1 MRDEEDTNGIANEQL
16 SDLQARA
23 GVQDKQFRQIRQELW
38 ALLADVY
45 LWWRQAN
52 ERPGYL
58 DEQFAARGI
67 TFYEKANDINFAP
80 VIRLIWDIEHPNAS
94 DRVRMTKWS
103 KVLRKFHDEFETRPA
118 DFARNTKGKLTALI
132 AVNGGIAQYGS
143 GEQDADEKS
152 KGKSDF
158 EFEKPRPAV
167 NTKKTNEI
175 SDKAVAEFAL
185 IKLQS
190 QTEVIATAKAVEPV
204 RTNDDGLTV
213 LIARRN
219 AQGELLI
226 LGSSNDKD
234 LIGDAARK
242 IVPYETFSLDL
253 SLRSLVETIATQ
265 TYPSMGLPAEH
276 KRSEWILKKLNDK
289 VPKSN
294 KDLEGWDTQDE
305 KKRKLTSGKRVHV
318 LNEGKT
324 IVIAGSMIAASPVT
338 TCHLEYAIAP
348 AAPDLFMRTRERPA
362 IEDWIRRSHTSLMHP
377 NPKRELLESSAKEK
391 STRKLIVRNASDDSE
406 KQFHFYEID
415 PQRFTHKIS
424 RFNRSKFFDACRI
437 DLTIDWFNQ
446 VRATWVDRWFEKL
459 GNANYIIRPENKV
472 LTLTLSETALSIKYA
487 NGDAPF
493 PFPTKAAITRQVDPV
508 RVLSKDFVP
517 ILNNLANVN
526 CIGGILFMVSDH
538 AVVFEYKTTLG
549 AFEIAVPTLTA
560 DTEQRDET
568 LFQLT

>member
-1 MRDEEDTNGIANEQL
+1 MTKDELANATNEQL
-16 SDLQARA
+16 GDLQSRA
-23 GVQDKQFRQIRQELW
+23 GLQDKKFRQARDELW
-38 ALLADVY
+38 TLLSDVY
-45 LWWRQAN
+45 LWWRQASI
-52 ERPGYL
+52 EPEYL
-58 DEQFAARGI
+58 NAQFAERGI
-67 TFYEKANDINFAP
+67 KFYEKANDINFTP
-80 VIRLIWDIEHPNAS
+80 IIRLIWDMPHPSAS
-94 DRVRMTKWS
+94 DRAKMTQWS
-103 KVLRKFHDEFETRPA
+103 KVLRKFHNEFETKPA
-118 DFARNTKGKLTALI
+118 DFTRNARGKLTAMI
-132 AVNGGIAQYGS
+132 ADNGGITAFGRDGDEPAPKS
-143 GEQDADEKS
+143 DA
-152 KGKSDF
+152 KSDF
-158 EFEKPRPAV
+158 GDEKPRAPAA
-167 NTKKTNEI
+167 TKKTVEI
-175 SDKAVAEFAL
+175 SDRVVAENAL
-185 IKLQS
+185 AKLQT
-190 QTEVIATAKAVEPV
+190 QTHVITTAREQEPV

-219 AQGELLI
+219 AQGDLLI

-276 KRSEWILKKLNDK
+276 KRSQWILNKLADK
-289 VPKSN
+289 VSKSN
-294 KDLEGWDTQDE
+294 KDLAGWDTQDE
-305 KKRKLTSGKRVHV
+305 KKRKLTSGKRVHI

-324 IVIAGSMIAASPVT
+324 IIIAGSMIAASPVT
-338 TCHLEYAIAP
+338 TCQLEYPIAP
-348 AAPDLFMRTRERPA
+348 AAPDLFMLTRERPA

-391 STRKLIVRNASDDSE
+391 SARKLIVRNASDDSE

-415 PQRFTHKIS
+415 PQHFTHKIS
-424 RFNRSKFFDACRI
+424 RFNRSKFFDACRVA
-437 DLTIDWFNQ
+437 LTMEWFNQ

-472 LTLTLSETALSIKYA
+472 LTLALSETEFSIEYA
-487 NGDAPF
+487 NGEAPF
-493 PFPTKAAITRQVDPV
+493 PFPTKATITRQIDPV

-517 ILNNLANVN
+517 ILNNLADVN
-526 CIGGILFMVSDH
+526 SISGILLMVSDH

-549 AFEIAVPTLTA
+549 SFEIAIPTLTA